1 MNNRH
6 VGDVAYSKLVT
17 IHGTP
22 YYQPR
27 YLTEETMKRISPVIL
42 AAILSLLTAAPLLA
56 QQKTMTSSTGIEL
69 VWIPPGEFMMGST
82 AKEKAWADYQGC
94 NHTCSNPEGEP
105 RPVKIPHGFWL
116 GRTELTVRQWQKFV
130 DFTRYITDAERAKKV
145 RNWREPRQDVRPKDH
160 HAVCW
165 ISWNDA
171 VAYCDW
177 LTKTERKARK
187 LPPDM
192 EYRLPTEAEWEYACR
207 AGQEQ
212 TKFWWGDNSADGAR
226 RLNWYGAEDGQE
238 YEALVDFFGARGRN
252 KFGLADML
260 GNVWEWCLDDYDRKG
275 GHAGCYKGNPSA
287 CVRKGGAWS
296 QFNGFERCATRM
308 SSSPIFAANHFG
320 FRVCCGVRPTI
331 EK

>member
-1 MNNRH
+1 
-6 VGDVAYSKLVT
+6 
-17 IHGTP
+17 
-22 YYQPR
+22 
-27 YLTEETMKRISPVIL
+27 MKRINLVIL
-42 AAILSLLTAAPLLA
+42 AAALSFVTAAPLLA
-56 QQKTMTSSTGIEL
+56 QQKTMTSSTGIAL

-82 AKEKAWADYQGC
+82 TKEKAWADYQGC

-105 RPVKIPHGFWL
+105 RPVKVPHGFWL

-130 DFTRYITDAERAKKV
+130 DFTRYITDAERAKKI

-212 TKFWWGDNSADGAR
+212 TKFWWGDNPADGAR

-238 YEALVDFFGARGRN
+238 YEALVDSFGTRGRN

-275 GHAGCYKGNPSA
+275 GHAGCYKGNPGA

-296 QFNGFERCATRM
+296 QFNGFERCATRT
-308 SSSPIFAANHFG
+308 SSSPISAANHFG